1 MKKGYTIIMKSI
13 VTVIIIIGY
22 ILIYV
27 LDIKII
33 KDKEAKGIL
42 KIILGIL
49 FFPALI
55 LIFDMWDLFEKL
67 LPNIYYSMTDKYD
80 MLAFMGAY
88 LSTIISSVLLIII
101 TSKDR
106 EENTKIIQYG
116 QRPYLDVRFVYL
128 KKEFFNEE
136 KRNNTVFTH
145 PTNNLDKQD
154 VDDYIA
160 IEIINQGESVAIIDI
175 NNLKLEIKYNNI
187 EDGNVEKTNIIE
199 PKINAG
205 ITRLTLGKGQTVTIV
220 FLYKEIYEGR
230 KIYKANISY
239 SKVMYKDLF
248 NKQYID
254 ECITND
260 KGEQEVIQDNKEIIK
275 R

>member
-1 MKKGYTIIMKSI
+1 MKKGYKIVMKII
-13 VTVIIIIGY
+13 VTVLIIIGY

-27 LDIKII
+27 LDIKVI
-33 KDKEAKGIL
+33 KDKEAKNIL
-42 KIILGIL
+42 KVILGIL

-55 LIFDMWDLFEKL
+55 ILLDMWNVFERF
-67 LPNIYYSMTDKYD
+67 LPNIYYSMTEKYD

-88 LSTIISSVLLIII
+88 LSTIVSSVLLIII
-101 TSKDR
+101 TSNDR

-116 QRPYLDVRFVYL
+116 QRPYLDVRFAYL
-128 KKEFFNEE
+128 KKESFNEE
-136 KRNNTVFTH
+136 QIKNTVFIH
-145 PTNNLDKQD
+145 PTNSLDKQD
-154 VDDYIA
+154 VDEYIA

-175 NNLKLEIKYNNI
+175 NNLKLEIKYNYIKEGNI
-187 EDGNVEKTNIIE
+187 EETNIIE

-205 ITRLTLGKGQTVTIV
+205 ITRLSIGKGQTVTIV

-230 KIYKANISY
+230 KIYKANILY
-239 SKVMYKDLF
+239 SKVIYRDLF

-260 KGEQEVIQDNKEIIK
+260 KGEQEAIQDNKEIIN
-275 R
+275 

>member
-1 MKKGYTIIMKSI
+1 MKII
-13 VTVIIIIGY
+13 VTVLIIIGY

-27 LDIKII
+27 LDIKVI
-33 KDKEAKGIL
+33 KDKEAKNIL
-42 KIILGIL
+42 KVILGIL

-55 LIFDMWDLFEKL
+55 ILLDMWNVFERF
-67 LPNIYYSMTDKYD
+67 LPNIYYSMTEKYD

-88 LSTIISSVLLIII
+88 LSTIVSSVLLIII
-101 TSKDR
+101 TSNDR

-116 QRPYLDVRFVYL
+116 QRPYLDVRFAYL
-128 KKEFFNEE
+128 KKESFNEE
-136 KRNNTVFTH
+136 QIKNTVFIH
-145 PTNNLDKQD
+145 PTNSLDKQD
-154 VDDYIA
+154 VDEYIA

-175 NNLKLEIKYNNI
+175 NNLKLEIKYNYIKEGNI
-187 EDGNVEKTNIIE
+187 EETNIIE

-205 ITRLTLGKGQTVTIV
+205 ITRLSIGKGQTVTIV

-230 KIYKANISY
+230 KIYKANILY
-239 SKVMYKDLF
+239 SKVIYRDLF

-260 KGEQEVIQDNKEIIK
+260 KGEQEAIQDNKEIIN
-275 R
+275 

>member
-1 MKKGYTIIMKSI
+1 MKIILTI
-13 VTVIIIIGY
+13 VTILGY

-27 LDIKII
+27 LDIKAI
-33 KDKEAKGIL
+33 KDKDVKEIL
-42 KIILGIL
+42 KVILGIL

-55 LIFDMWDLFEKL
+55 LLFDMWNVFERF
-67 LPNIYYSMTDKYD
+67 LPNIYYSLTEKYD

-88 LSTIISSVLLIII
+88 LSTIVSSVLLIII
-101 TSKDR
+101 TNKDR
-106 EENTKIIQYG
+106 EDNTKIIRYG
-116 QRPYLDVRFVYL
+116 QRPYLDIRFVYL

-136 KRNNTVFTH
+136 QIDNTVFIH
-145 PTNNLDKQD
+145 PTNNLDKQE
-154 VDDYIA
+154 VDEYIA

-175 NNLKLEIKYNNI
+175 NNLKLEIKYNYIEEGNI
-187 EDGNVEKTNIIE
+187 EKTNIIE
-199 PKINAG
+199 PKINTG
-205 ITRLTLGKGQTVTIV
+205 ITRLSIGKGQTVTIV

-239 SKVMYKDLF
+239 SKVIYKDLF

-260 KGEQEVIQDNKEIIK
+260 KGKQEAIQDNKEIIN
-275 R
+275 